1 MGIGWRVVC
10 YRLQGQNKALFG
22 YAETSEQGLQF
33 VEANAEELPFESA
46 SLDGY
51 TIAFGIRN
59 VTHIDR
65 ALSEA
70 HRVRP
75 LAFKALSLKPKPLS
89 VNEIRGSG
97 FSVTVLSSLS
107 NLGFRNQTRV

>member
-1 MGIGWRVVC
+1 MARKGSNITYIHAFW
-10 YRLQGQNKALFG
+10 

-33 VEANAEELPFESA
+33 VEANAEELPFESD

-75 LAFKALSLKPKPLS
+75 MA
-89 VNEIRGSG
+89 
-97 FSVTVLSSLS
+97 
-107 NLGFRNQTRV
+107 TREGQGVGYRAKN

>member
-1 MGIGWRVVC
+1 MRI
-10 YRLQGQNKALFG
+10 RLQGVGLNPILQWR
-22 YAETSEQGLQF
+22 AETSEQGLQF
-33 VEANAEELPFESA
+33 VEANAEELPFEAA

-70 HRVRP
+70 HRVR
-75 LAFKALSLKPKPLS
+75 L
-89 VNEIRGSG
+89 
-97 FSVTVLSSLS
+97 VLVCE
-107 NLGFRNQTRV
+107 T